1 MAELKGWDCFWWDG
15 GGGWGGQMGMRW
27 GPDGP
32 SEEPNLFIPKML
44 DCGAGWCSQMDSSE
58 VVWSIISLTF

>member
-1 MAELKGWDCFWWDG
+1 MGLFLVGRG
-15 GGGWGGQMGMRW
+15 GGRGTGGQMGMRW